1 MGSKTAAL
9 HRNHH
14 YADRPVWVTGILLFV
29 WMISSVASTVTN
41 KTLMT
46 IFPYSATLTLVQITA
61 SCVVDYI
68 IILYR
73 RLSIL
78 PLNRPLLIQTL
89 PVAAS
94 INFSKTL
101 TYVSY
106 GYVPASLTHTAKASS
121 PIFSV
126 ALSKLL
132 YNKAPSMYI
141 VLSLIPITVG
151 VTLSALTELNFALF
165 GFIAAVAAS
174 VAAVL
179 NSIYG
184 KQALHHI
191 SCPDPIIFHFYTSV
205 CAVLMVL
212 PWVLYN
218 DLYSIYMS
226 VHTTTSIINVDG
238 ITSIITRGIPYQL
251 IILSL
256 AMHYLQNISSIYYL
270 AGVTVLT
277 HQVASTMKRLMV
289 IASTVV
295 YFGNPVG
302 KSKSYYLCVV
312 VVVLIGG

>member
-1 MGSKTAAL
+1 
-9 HRNHH
+9 
-14 YADRPVWVTGILLFV
+14 
-29 WMISSVASTVTN
+29 
-41 KTLMT
+41 MT